1 MQTCDIWS
9 YKQPSDRNL
18 VISQLSQSSPV
29 ASLNSN
35 FSVVSTCWMTFQWW
49 SLSLFLGLLFVCS
62 LSLIVWT
69 KTMMPVVRTV
79 RNLWKKSEKSLKCN
93 RHVWLNCYCSVF
105 SPIRWIFISFC
116 CLSRPLFIRTR
127 RTWRIKFNTMYYVTL
142 IMCLIL
148 LWVIMFIVL
157 GLLYVLDQI
166 RELRRDI
173 YLDIITRAE

>member
-79 RNLWKKSEKSLKCN
+79 INLWKIKRNQTFK
-93 RHVWLNCYCSVF
+93 R
-105 SPIRWIFISFC
+105 IFNMND
-116 CLSRPLFIRTR
+116 LT
-127 RTWRIKFNTMYYVTL
+127 V
-142 IMCLIL
+142 
-148 LWVIMFIVL
+148 IVL
-157 GLLYVLDQI
+157 FFLLFGEWPLAFVVFLAIYSLEQ
-166 RELRRDI
+166 EQRDKSF
-173 YLDIITRAE
+173 EE

>member
-35 FSVVSTCWMTFQWW
+35 FNVVSTCWMTFQWW

-105 SPIRWIFISFC
+105 SPFRWIFISFC
-116 CLSRPLFIRTR
+116 CRSRPLFIRTR
-127 RTWRIKFNTMYYVTL
+127 RTWRIKCKCKAMRDKLQFAPFFLEIFIYYD
-142 IMCLIL
+142 
-148 LWVIMFIVL
+148 FIYQYPNL
-157 GLLYVLDQI
+157 T
-166 RELRRDI
+166 REYSEYWEI
-173 YLDIITRAE
+173 